1 MRKGTNRMVL
11 IWLSSQNFDVFVLQ
25 IIEGLNGF
33 SIFASEVLKVQQFQ
47 DPERIIKINL
57 LKLEGKGI
65 VDCCYS
71 FCAME
76 QMYGC

>member
-47 DPERIIKINL
+47 DPEQNL
-57 LKLEGKGI
+57 LKWEGKDI

-76 QMYGC
+76 QM